1 MSGVKSAY
9 ETYDVMSTMDYVER
23 LYAES
28 ALRVA
33 DPDRLKTLYN
43 WFFR

>member
-1 MSGVKSAY
+1 MSVKSAY

-33 DPDRLKTLYN
+33 DPLWTAPKLCNTIL
-43 WFFR
+43 

>member
-9 ETYDVMSTMDYVER
+9 ETYVMSTMDYVER

-33 DPDRLKTLYN
+33 DPLWTGSKTLQLVL
-43 WFFR
+43 